1 MSEQDSLAGSTP
13 SRAIRT
19 TLTGH
24 LTSGS
29 TVVQSAFGYAFRVDR
44 TQQNKN
50 HTHEGLSAFLTT
62 KITTRLA
69 SSMTGRLRLKRRIP
83 GTRQGRGRP
92 LRRLRPITSSD

>member
-1 MSEQDSLAGSTP
+1 MGEPDSLAGSTP

-50 HTHEGLSAFLTT
+50 HVFPVQGPDVGVSPV
-62 KITTRLA
+62 
-69 SSMTGRLRLKRRIP
+69 RR
-83 GTRQGRGRP
+83 RA
-92 LRRLRPITSSD
+92 TS